1 MAKGNRQ
8 VKYSDDRLAEA
19 LDAAQGSVKDACETL
34 NMNRR
39 AMQYRIYGNKQRDTP
54 GSDMLREIVETWKE
68 IKVKDLEESV
78 INRAFESDTLAIFTL
93 KAQAGWKDGRE
104 ITLSGPN
111 GGAIPIAVVQ
121 QSVWEK
127 VNGPSGGSSK

>member
-34 NMNRR
+34 NINRR
-39 AMQYRIYGNKQRDTP
+39 AMLYRIYGNKQRDTP

-78 INRAFESDTLAIFTL
+78 IQRAFLSDTLAIFTL

-121 QSVWEK
+121 ADDW
-127 VNGPSGGSSK
+127 NAI

>member
-34 NMNRR
+34 NMGRR
-39 AMQYRIYGNKQRDTP
+39 AMQYRIYGNKKTDKP
-54 GSDMLREIVETWKE
+54 GSDMLLEIVETWKE
-68 IKVKDLEESV
+68 INIKDLEESV
-78 INRAFESDTLAIFTL
+78 IQRAFQSDTLAIFTL

-111 GGAIPIAVVQ
+111 GGAIPIAVIQ
-121 QSVWEK
+121 KDDW
-127 VNGPSGGSSK
+127 NAI